1 MQIAVYERHV
11 DKMLKFIYVILMNL
25 FRAPYIIPKMR
36 KQADNPEK
44 YSEMERYQLAKHCV
58 RLMKATGGVS
68 TKAYGIENL
77 PENTGYI
84 MYPNHQGKY
93 DALGIVHTHKEPCS
107 IVMDEAKSNTILV
120 REFIDLLG
128 GKRLD
133 KKDPRQALG
142 IINEVAEEVKNG
154 KRFILFPE
162 GGYEFNNHNVLS
174 DFKPG
179 CFKIALKSKA
189 PIVPVALID
198 SYRVFNS
205 YCIGPVKTQVHYLK
219 PIFYEEYKD
228 MRTIELADLV
238 KQRIQEKIDEVI

>member
-1 MQIAVYERHV
+1 MI
-11 DKMLKFIYVILMNL
+11 KFIYVIFMNL
-25 FRAPYIIPKMR
+25 FRAPYMIPKMR
-36 KQADNPEK
+36 KEADNPDI
-44 YSEMERYQLAKHCV
+44 YSEKERYQLAKHCV
-58 RLMKATGGVS
+58 KLMKRTGAIS
-68 TKAYGIENL
+68 TKAYGLENL
-77 PENTGYI
+77 PQDGGYI

-107 IVMDEAKSNTILV
+107 IVMDKAKSNTILV
-120 REFIDLLG
+120 KEFIDLLG

-162 GGYEFNNHNVLS
+162 GGYEFNNHNILG

-179 CFKIALKSKA
+179 CFKIALKSKM

-198 SYRVFNS
+198 SYKVFNS
-205 YCIGPVKTQVHYLK
+205 YWIGPVKTQVHYLA
-219 PIFYEEYKD
+219 PIFYEEYKN
-228 MRTIELADLV
+228 MRTIEIADLV
-238 KQRIQEKIDEVI
+238 KRRIQEKIDEILLYSENLNNCY